1 MDVDGSEVGSLAF
14 RGRFVCMGI
23 GFSFLLR
30 FGIAGGRNGIGGGA
44 TWGGSTSSLDRSFN
58 ARFDFYSIELD
69 LLLLLDDKRESS
81 RAFFFLF
88 FARMQNNVYQNCP
101 QFSFSSLLG
110 IFILENLSSVSSDLR
125 INNICNKEKKKMRR

>member
-69 LLLLLDDKRESS
+69 LLLLLDDKSESS
-81 RAFFFLF
+81 RAFFFPCRLTCIKIVRNFLF
-88 FARMQNNVYQNCP
+88 LLYLE
-101 QFSFSSLLG
+101 SLFWKIYLLFRA
-110 IFILENLSSVSSDLR
+110 IIR